1 MKEQEME
8 QITFSIVV
16 ILYNSEAF
24 VDKCVNSIL
33 NQTRGDFELLLVDD
47 GSKDKTLEKC
57 RSYEKLDSRV
67 KVIHK
72 ENAGISAA
80 RNTGIHHA
88 TGEYIIFVDGDDWLG
103 EKYLESM
110 YQLIQLYPDV
120 DCVLARMT
128 EHTVE
133 TGVERVVGD
142 TFGEEINE
150 SLGMIEN
157 GKDSCTAIL
166 KKYGRFP
173 MGMGARGVYHLNM
186 IKDNNILFW
195 GKYYEDIEF
204 TMNVMCHSRK
214 VLCNT
219 KPYYY
224 FRNHAT
230 STSKKSQ
237 IRYAKD
243 VVDLLQ
249 QWYKLVEEERNTEFK
264 KVLSLEIGRRYADMI
279 AKYAK
284 RLPDEEVDELIMLI
298 KETKNLLKLGSNW
311 VCRVIHI
318 SFSILGVS
326 NSIRLCR
333 KVFNREIRRK
343 K

>member
-1 MKEQEME
+1 MKEWEME
-8 QITFSIVV
+8 RKTFSIVV

-57 RSYEKLDSRV
+57 RSYEKMDARV
-67 KVIHK
+67 KAIHK
-72 ENAGISAA
+72 ENGGISDA
-80 RNTGIHHA
+80 RNTGIQNA
-88 TGEYIIFVDGDDWLG
+88 TGEYIVFVDGDDWLG

-110 YQLIQLYPDV
+110 YELIQLYPEV

-133 TGVERVVGD
+133 TGAERVVGD
-142 TFGEEINE
+142 AFGEEINE
-150 SLGMIEN
+150 MLGTIGN
-157 GKDSCTAIL
+157 GKDACTAIF

-173 MGMGARGVYHLNM
+173 MGMGARGVYRLNM

-204 TMNVMCHSRK
+204 TMNVVCHSRK
-214 VLCNT
+214 ILCNT
-219 KPYYY
+219 NPYYY

-237 IRYAKD
+237 IKYAKD
-243 VVDLLQ
+243 IVDLLQ
-249 QWYKLVEEERNTEFK
+249 QWNKLVEEEENAAFK
-264 KVLSLEIGRRYADMI
+264 KALSLEIGRRYGDMI

-284 RLPDEEVDELIMLI
+284 RLPDGEVDELIMQV
-298 KETKNLLKLGSNW
+298 KETKDLLKSGSNW
-311 VCRVIHI
+311 VCKVIRI

-333 KVFNREIRRK
+333 KVFNSER
-343 K
+343 

>member
-1 MKEQEME
+1 MKEREME
-8 QITFSIVV
+8 QKTFSIVV

-57 RSYEKLDSRV
+57 RSYEKMDSRV
-67 KVIHK
+67 KAIPK
-72 ENAGISAA
+72 ENGGISDA

-88 TGEYIIFVDGDDWLG
+88 TGEYIVFVDGDDWLG

-110 YQLIQLYPDV
+110 YELIQLYSDV
-120 DCVLARMT
+120 DCVLGRMT
-128 EHTVE
+128 EYTVE
-133 TGVERVVGD
+133 TKRERVVGSE
-142 TFGEEINE
+142 FNEEIND
-150 SLGMIEN
+150 LLKKIDN
-157 GKDSCTAIL
+157 GKDACTTML
-166 KKYGRFP
+166 KKYGKFP
-173 MGMGARGVYHLNM
+173 MGMGARGVYRLKM
-186 IKDNNILFW
+186 IKDNNIFFW

-219 KPYYY
+219 NPYYY

-237 IRYAKD
+237 IKYAID
-243 VVDLLQ
+243 IVDMLQ
-249 QWYKLVEEERNTEFK
+249 QWCKLIEEEEDAEFK
-264 KVLSLEIGRRYADMI
+264 KALSCETGRRYANMV
-279 AKYAK
+279 AKYAR
-284 RLPDEEVDELIMLI
+284 RLPDEEINELIVLI
-298 KETKNLLKLGSNW
+298 RDTKNLLKLGRNW
-311 VCRVIHI
+311 VCKVIRI
-318 SFSILGVS
+318 SFGILGVP

-333 KVFNREIRRK
+333 RVFSRK
-343 K
+343 